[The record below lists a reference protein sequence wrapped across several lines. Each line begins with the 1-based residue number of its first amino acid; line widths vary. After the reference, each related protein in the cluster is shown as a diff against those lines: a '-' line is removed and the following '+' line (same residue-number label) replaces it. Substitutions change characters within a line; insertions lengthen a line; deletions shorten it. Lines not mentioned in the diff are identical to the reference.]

1 MDTVTIIDFEVLSAT
16 IKQTRS
22 FKTGEV
28 IFRAGE
34 PGNELFVVRSGEVD
48 IQIGGQTVETVG
60 ANGVFGEMALVDA
73 GPRSATATARA
84 DCVVVPVG
92 ERQFLLLVR
101 EAPYFALAVM
111 RVLVQRLR
119 AADAQ
124 LGATR

>member
-22 FKTGEV
+22 FKAGDV

-34 PGNELFVVRSGEVD
+34 QGNELFVVRSGEVD
-48 IQIGGQTVETVG
+48 IQIGGRTVETVG

-73 GPRSATATARA
+73 HPRSATAVART
-84 DCVVVPVG
+84 DCVVVPVS

-111 RVLVQRLR
+111 RVLAQRLR
-119 AADAQ
+119 AADLY
-124 LGATR
+124 LGR

>member
-22 FKTGEV
+22 FKAGDV

-34 PGNELFVVRSGEVD
+34 QGTELFVVRTGEVD
-48 IQIGGQTVETVG
+48 IQIGGRTVETVG

-73 GPRSATATARA
+73 HSRSATAVART
-84 DCVVVPVG
+84 DCVVVPVS

-111 RVLVQRLR
+111 RVLAQRLR
-119 AADAQ
+119 AADLY
-124 LGATR
+124 LGR